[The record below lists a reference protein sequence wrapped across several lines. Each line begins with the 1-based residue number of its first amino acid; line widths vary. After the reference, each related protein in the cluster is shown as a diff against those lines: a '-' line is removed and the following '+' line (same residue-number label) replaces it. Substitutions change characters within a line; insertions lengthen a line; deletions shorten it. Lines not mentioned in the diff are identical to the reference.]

1 MFIRYNQY
9 APNPAL
15 RGTIADPKPH
25 IAEQLVANGI
35 AEYYKFPTLKEHLD
49 AVEKLRVA
57 TLPPQADQW
66 AINPS
71 RSDDPSALRFI
82 VMHTSVNGIT
92 YYDAPPATAPAHVK
106 QRFADLVA
114 TDSQAFVDRSN
125 FLKQQAGHVEPK
137 TPGLASVTDI
147 ARALIRGKR

>member
-1 MFIRYNQY
+1 MLIQFLSPSPKAGTCEDVENTAGR
-9 APNPAL
+9 AL
-15 RGTIADPKPH
+15 CCAGLATEIK
-25 IAEQLVANGI
+25 
-35 AEYYKFPTLKEHLD
+35 YKNH
-49 AVEKLRVA
+49 VERLAALEKKRVA
-57 TLPPQADQW
+57 ALPPPTEQW

-71 RSDDPSALRFI
+71 RSDNPSAPRFI

-125 FLKQQAGHVEPK
+125 FLKQQADHVEPK